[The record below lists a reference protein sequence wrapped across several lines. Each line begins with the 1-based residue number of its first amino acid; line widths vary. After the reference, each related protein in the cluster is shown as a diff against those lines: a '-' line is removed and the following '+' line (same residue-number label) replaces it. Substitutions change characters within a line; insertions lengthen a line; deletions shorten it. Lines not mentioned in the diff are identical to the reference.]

1 MAAEPQ
7 KKYPRGFIAMGN
19 GDLIQVTNIKVDHK
33 NNAKQVHTIR
43 KKGAGI
49 VMGVEE
55 TSVSFDAVVDEN
67 GSERD
72 YLKMLK
78 MGEIKQLRIKVPGE
92 TISVNGVVSD
102 LSKELP
108 LDSEIK
114 FSITFIGHAESPT
127 TGLS

>member
-1 MAAEPQ
+1 MSAEPQ
-7 KKYPRGFIAMGN
+7 KKFPRGWIAMGN
-19 GDLIQVTNIKVDHK
+19 GDLIQVINVKIDHT

-43 KKGAGI
+43 RNGAGI
-49 VMGVEE
+49 ALGVEE
-55 TSVSFDAVVDEN
+55 TSISFDAVVDED

-78 MGEIKQLRIKVPGE
+78 QGQIKQIRVKVPGE
-92 TISVNGVVSD
+92 TLTVTGTVSA

-114 FSITFIGHAESPT
+114 YSITFIGRTED
-127 TGLS
+127 

>member
-1 MAAEPQ
+1 MNTRTQ
-7 KKYPRGFIAMGN
+7 KIYPRGYVAMGN
-19 GDLIQVTNIKVDHK
+19 GDLIQVTNVKVDHV

-43 KKGAGI
+43 QRGAGI
-49 VMGVEE
+49 TFGNEE
-55 TSVSFDAVVDEN
+55 TTVSFDAVVDEQ

-78 MGEIKQLRIKVPGE
+78 RGEIKQLRIKVPGE
-92 TISVNGVVSD
+92 TISINGAVSA

-114 FSITFIGHAESPT
+114 YSITFIGHT
-127 TGLS
+127 QD

>member
-1 MAAEPQ
+1 MSAEPQ
-7 KKYPRGFIAMGN
+7 KKFPRGWIAMGN
-19 GDLIQVTNIKVDHK
+19 GDLIQVTNVKIDHT

-43 KKGAGI
+43 RKGAGI
-49 VMGVEE
+49 TLGVEE
-55 TSVSFDAVVDEN
+55 TTVSFDAVVDED

-78 MGEIKQLRIKVPGE
+78 QGQIKQLRVKVPGE
-92 TISVNGVVSD
+92 TLTITGTVSA

-114 FSITFIGHAESPT
+114 YSITFIGRTED
-127 TGLS
+127 